1 MRRNGWTSKSLLA
14 MLVLLLLAPLA
25 AWPQTPSS
33 EMKASCNWTPG
44 VYTLGQP
51 VILEILLP
59 AESSSYFLTGLP
71 AVGEEWGAA
80 RLRSITATP
89 PSSYP
94 GEIQVKAEMQI
105 FAVGDVTLPPRLVA
119 VNTASAAKT
128 FTAAPPPLKIQAM
141 LKEGEA
147 PPPPAG
153 LLSLPEPF
161 PWGFVLLGIV
171 LLVAALSLVFWLVR
185 RRARPAALPPPPR
198 VLDPDAW
205 IRGEIERLLAS
216 TGDATARYSAISR
229 VLREY
234 LEIKTGLPF
243 PDWTTSEAKRASLEM
258 PRFEGEPGIALG
270 WVLSLCDQVKFA
282 KYIPSAEEEAALRPK
297 ATAIIEAAMRQE
309 AASVEAA

>member
-1 MRRNGWTSKSLLA
+1 MERKRTLFALLA
-14 MLVLLLLAPLA
+14 MISLAPLVALPQAPA
-25 AWPQTPSS
+25 ATPA
-33 EMKASCNWTPG
+33 ASCSWTPG

-51 VILEILLP
+51 VILKIALP

-71 AVGEEWGAA
+71 AVGDEWGPA
-80 RLRSITATP
+80 RLSSITTTQ
-89 PSSYP
+89 PSSFP

-105 FAVGDVTLPPRLVA
+105 FGVGDVTLPPRLIA

-128 FTAAPPPLKIQAM
+128 FAAAPPPIKIQAM
-141 LKEGEA
+141 LKEGAA

-161 PWGFVLLGIV
+161 PWGFVLLGVV
-171 LLVAALSLVFWLVR
+171 LLIAVLSLVFWLVR

-198 VLDPDAW
+198 ILDPDAW
-205 IRGEIERLLAS
+205 IRSEVERLLAS

-234 LEIKTGLPF
+234 LEIKTELPF
-243 PDWTTSEAKRASLEM
+243 PDWTTSEARRASLDM

-282 KYIPSAEEEAALRPK
+282 KYIPAAEEEAALRPK
-297 ATAIIEAAMRQE
+297 ATAIIEAAMRE
-309 AASVEAA
+309 EPASVEAA